1 MHLHLHFTT
10 LVQLSTTVHANPLEV
25 MGHRGSGLCSPWHAI
40 LRADF
45 VTQARGFDPMAIRHN
60 LGSGTWYTPRMS
72 CIHRYYMVRLGM
84 IRWSIWLD
92 EKTVAALKKIG
103 AEMERPVGWLVRKAV
118 EEFIERG
125 AQERRKGK

>member
-1 MHLHLHFTT
+1 
-10 LVQLSTTVHANPLEV
+10 
-25 MGHRGSGLCSPWHAI
+25 
-40 LRADF
+40 
-45 VTQARGFDPMAIRHN
+45 
-60 LGSGTWYTPRMS
+60 
-72 CIHRYYMVRLGM
+72 M

-125 AQERRKGK
+125 AQGRKQGK

>member
-1 MHLHLHFTT
+1 MHK
-10 LVQLSTTVHANPLEV
+10 
-25 MGHRGSGLCSPWHAI
+25 
-40 LRADF
+40 
-45 VTQARGFDPMAIRHN
+45 
-60 LGSGTWYTPRMS
+60 
-72 CIHRYYMVRLGM
+72 YYMICFGM

-125 AQERRKGK
+125 PQERRKQGK

>member
-1 MHLHLHFTT
+1 
-10 LVQLSTTVHANPLEV
+10 
-25 MGHRGSGLCSPWHAI
+25 
-40 LRADF
+40 
-45 VTQARGFDPMAIRHN
+45 
-60 LGSGTWYTPRMS
+60 
-72 CIHRYYMVRLGM
+72 MVRLGM

-103 AEMERPVGWLVRKAV
+103 EEMERPVGWLVRKAV

>member
-1 MHLHLHFTT
+1 M
-10 LVQLSTTVHANPLEV
+10 V
-25 MGHRGSGLCSPWHAI
+25 
-40 LRADF
+40 
-45 VTQARGFDPMAIRHN
+45 GFN
-60 LGSGTWYTPRMS
+60 
-72 CIHRYYMVRLGM
+72 M

-92 EKTVAALKKIG
+92 EKTVAALKRIG

>member
-1 MHLHLHFTT
+1 MYN
-10 LVQLSTTVHANPLEV
+10 QS
-25 MGHRGSGLCSPWHAI
+25 
-40 LRADF
+40 
-45 VTQARGFDPMAIRHN
+45 
-60 LGSGTWYTPRMS
+60 S
-72 CIHRYYMVRLGM
+72 CIVRYYIVCLGM

-92 EKTVAALKKIG
+92 EKTIAALKKIG